1 MEDDILVITNDILI
15 VTDVDFIMK
24 YAEQL
29 QFESTNRVKEV
40 RDYLENDLG
49 FYKGLWYTKGFL
61 YLNWLNI
68 TNNLTEGNE
77 KPRADLQKC
86 NIDFLINSKCG
97 ITSEYFKPINLKS
110 KL

>member
-1 MEDDILVITNDILI
+1 MEDDVLVITNNILI

-29 QFESTNRVKEV
+29 QFESTYRVKEV

-49 FYKGLWYTKGFL
+49 FDHGAWSTRDFL
-61 YLNWLNI
+61 HLKWLNVTDNFI
-68 TNNLTEGNE
+68 QGNE

-86 NIDFLINSKCG
+86 NIDFLIDNKYG
-97 ITSEYFKPINLKS
+97 ITTEVFKPINLKS
-110 KL
+110 TL

>member
-49 FYKGLWYTKGFL
+49 FYKGLWYTKDFL
-61 YLNWLNI
+61 HLKWLNI
-68 TNNLTEGNE
+68 TNNLTQGNE
-77 KPRADLQKC
+77 KPRSDLQKC
-86 NIDFLINSKCG
+86 NIDFLIDNKCV
-97 ITSEYFKPINLKS
+97 ITTEVFKPIKLK
-110 KL
+110 K